1 MARAPAGGFP
11 RRWDIMRLLING
23 PAEEDR
29 GGQGRKAGM
38 VKLRKIQ
45 KVDAD
50 VVWTRGAVLQRREL
64 GLGI

>member
-1 MARAPAGGFP
+1 
-11 RRWDIMRLLING
+11 MRLLING

-64 GLGI
+64 GLGM